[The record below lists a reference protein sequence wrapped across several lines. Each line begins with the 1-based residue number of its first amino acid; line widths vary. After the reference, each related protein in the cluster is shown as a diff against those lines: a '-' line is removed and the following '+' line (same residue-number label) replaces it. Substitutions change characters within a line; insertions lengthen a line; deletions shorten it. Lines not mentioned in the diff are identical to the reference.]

1 MYSFTVENAKGEQLQ
16 LTQNPDYTITSIEG
30 LNPPDAVLNMYKQ
43 AGADGMQYN
52 SATLDSRQ
60 IIITLAVNGQAETHR
75 IALYRY
81 FQTKKPVRMY
91 YSNENFEVYIDGY
104 VQNMMIGYFE
114 QKQIVQV
121 TVICTDPFF
130 HYAVPLETT
139 FGSGDVALFEF
150 PFSAPAAGLE
160 FSVVESGSDFTMD
173 NPSGECGMII
183 RFQASGSVS
192 NPKIYHGDSDEF
204 IGVTTTMASGDII
217 EINTKVGAKS
227 ITKISGTTRTN
238 LISSRMT
245 GSSWIRMLPGLNH
258 FAVSATSG
266 ASDLT
271 TTVII
276 EGEIEGV

>member
-1 MYSFTVENAKGEQLQ
+1 MYSLTVENAKGEQLQ
-16 LTQNPDYTITSIEG
+16 LTQNPDYVITNIDG
-30 LNPPDAVLNMYKQ
+30 LHPPDAIINMMEL
-43 AGADGMQYN
+43 AGQDGTLFN
-52 SATLDSRQ
+52 SAKVDYRQ
-60 IIITLAVNGQAETHR
+60 IILN
-75 IALYRY
+75 IAINSDACKNRNNLYRF
-81 FQTKKPVRMY
+81 FQTARPVRLIY
-91 YSNENFEVYIDGY
+91 NNDLRGVYIDGY
-104 VQNMMIGYFE
+104 VQNEPIGFFE
-114 QKQIVQV
+114 PKQNIQI
-121 TVICTDPFF
+121 TIICPDPFF

-139 FGSGDVALFEF
+139 FGSGDVSLFEF

-204 IGVTTTMASGDII
+204 IGVTTTMAAGDII

-227 ITKISGTTRTN
+227 ITKISGNARTN